1 MRFSLALALAGAAL
15 TTARGLPRAN
25 EMLDVDGGVFRRANC
40 DTVPSAKKSRSSP
53 RPVAAPVAATAADC
67 QAQCAAIA
75 QCQSFV
81 FGANAAGPVV
91 STTDDEADLY
101 ECLLYAVAVSEIPKQ
116 ADAELKAYDRACT
129 DVPATTEDLEL

>member
-1 MRFSLALALAGAAL
+1 MRFLAPIALALAGAAL

-40 DTVPSAKKSRSSP
+40 ETIPSAKKSRNSP
-53 RPVAAPVAATAADC
+53 KPVAAPVAATAADC
-67 QAQCAAIA
+67 QAQCEANA

-81 FGANAAGPVV
+81 FGAASPVV
-91 STTDDEADLY
+91 TTTDDEDDLY
-101 ECLLYAVAVSEIPKQ
+101 ECLLYGVAVSEIPKQ
-116 ADAELKAYDRACT
+116 TDADLKAYDKACT